1 MRRLGLLLIYVPVV
15 AIAVATLAPLVWMVS
30 ASFMPA
36 GESSAFPPPFL
47 PQHVTF
53 EHYVR
58 LFTSMNLARY
68 LFNSAFLALSVT
80 AISLLINSP

>member
-36 GESSAFPPPFL
+36 GESSAFP
-47 PQHVTF
+47 
-53 EHYVR
+53 R
-58 LFTSMNLARY
+58 RSCRSM
-68 LFNSAFLALSVT
+68 
-80 AISLLINSP
+80 